1 MTQKLEVESVFARL
15 AMDPAE
21 VRRSL

>member
-15 AMDPAE
+15 AMDLAE